1 MASAQQDSPQVQQHS
16 TAHGL
21 IADCLSC
28 YQPVAA
34 PTGLGVS
41 PCLGV
46 RLPRPVFDAI
56 HTAARLQGT
65 TAAAL
70 ARAALCTCFAGIV
83 DDLAIGLE
91 LQRRIAALGRGGE
104 VKP

>member
-1 MASAQQDSPQVQQHS
+1 MPPAQQVSLQSEQRS
-16 TAHGL
+16 TTQRP
-21 IADCLSC
+21 IAQWPSC

-34 PTGLGVS
+34 PTGRGVS

-56 HTAARLQGT
+56 HTSAKLQGT

-70 ARAALCTCFAGIV
+70 AREALIACFAGIAE
-83 DDLAIGLE
+83 DLIFGLE
-91 LQRRIAALGRGGE
+91 LQRRKAQLGHGAE
-104 VKP
+104 SQQ

>member
-1 MASAQQDSPQVQQHS
+1 MPPAQQDSPQAQQRS
-16 TAHGL
+16 TALGAF
-21 IADCLSC
+21 ADWLSC

-56 HTAARLQGT
+56 HTSARLQNT

-70 ARAALCTCFAGIV
+70 AREALIACFAGIV

-91 LQRRIAALGRGGE
+91 LQRRKAQLGRGVEGR
-104 VKP
+104 P